1 MILTEKSFT
10 CDLVHVQDQS
20 GEVADHENSD
30 DQHQD
35 DRHVVV
41 LPASTSHPPPEA
53 KSLLRQRQTDQD
65 VQHVD
70 VLKAPES

>member
-1 MILTEKSFT
+1 M
-10 CDLVHVQDQS
+10 HVQDEPGQ
-20 GEVADHENSD
+20 VADDKDGD
-30 DQHQD
+30 DEHQD

-70 VLKAPES
+70 VLTAPES